1 MCTCS
6 RVLRV
11 QYSELIQP
19 RNMEGSVQDT
29 PKMSAGQMLLVAFD
43 GMFAQL
49 ESAFGLLI
57 DKVTLSH
64 ASFSVS
70 DLVCVKKSIFT
81 HAAVFG
87 PNTLLQLNSMDVP
100 AAWRKV
106 DVIWEAR
113 ATQVHFFDN
122 VQTRQ
127 VLEEIFF
134 LKRLQTIRDFFRLC
148 ASFAQTLSGKT

>member
-1 MCTCS
+1 MCLF

-57 DKVTLSH
+57 EKVILSR
-64 ASFSVS
+64 V
-70 DLVCVKKSIFT
+70 
-81 HAAVFG
+81 
-87 PNTLLQLNSMDVP
+87 
-100 AAWRKV
+100 
-106 DVIWEAR
+106 
-113 ATQVHFFDN
+113 
-122 VQTRQ
+122 
-127 VLEEIFF
+127 
-134 LKRLQTIRDFFRLC
+134 
-148 ASFAQTLSGKT
+148 